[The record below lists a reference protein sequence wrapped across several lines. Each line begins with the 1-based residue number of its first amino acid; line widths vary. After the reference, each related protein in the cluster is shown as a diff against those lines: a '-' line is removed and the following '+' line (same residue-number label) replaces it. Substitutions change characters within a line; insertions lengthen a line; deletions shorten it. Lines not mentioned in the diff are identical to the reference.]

1 VVVLYGSSSGLT
13 AAGSQFWTQD
23 TPGVADTAET
33 GDAFGFSLAAANF
46 GKSSQADLAIGAPR
60 EGLGANANCGA
71 VNVLYGSSGGLTTGG
86 SQLWTQDSTG
96 IKDRCEDQGSSTQ
109 GDLFGYSLAAANF
122 GKAAQADLAVG
133 APGED
138 VGTAV
143 HAGAVNV
150 VFGTAGGLS
159 AAGNQFWSQNSPGV
173 LDTSEGAAGAE
184 DNGDF
189 LGYAEMAANFG
200 KSGQADLAVGAPG
213 EDLVGNTLLEAG
225 GVNVLYGGTN
235 GLSSTGNQFWTQDS
249 PGIKDQAETGDSFGF
264 GFGSGSGSSSRV
276 RPR

>member
-1 VVVLYGSSSGLT
+1 VGAGGVVVLDGSSSGLT

-33 GDAFGFSLAAANF
+33 GDAFGYSLAAANF

-96 IKDRCEDQGSSTQ
+96 IKDQCEDQGSSTQ

-122 GKAAQADLAVG
+122 GKAAQADLAIG

-150 VFGTAGGLS
+150 VFGTAAGLS
-159 AAGNQFWSQNSPGV
+159 AAGTAVDDMMILRFIR
-173 LDTSEGAAGAE
+173 EAGA
-184 DNGDF
+184 G
-189 LGYAEMAANFG
+189 
-200 KSGQADLAVGAPG
+200 
-213 EDLVGNTLLEAG
+213 
-225 GVNVLYGGTN
+225 
-235 GLSSTGNQFWTQDS
+235 W
-249 PGIKDQAETGDSFGF
+249 
-264 GFGSGSGSSSRV
+264 
-276 RPR
+276 